1 MYQVLSLEAQPHN
14 NRQVGMY
21 CTRVV
26 LSPLVNLGRGFVPKV
41 LHHRHSLPP
50 RYGGAKESVVK
61 VDERPQLELI
71 IYLLDAGCLVIG
83 LTSNFLSSLLSR
95 RCLLLL
101 LP

>member
-1 MYQVLSLEAQPHN
+1 MRMYQVVSLETQPHN

-61 VDERPQLELI
+61 VDE
-71 IYLLDAGCLVIG
+71 DH
-83 LTSNFLSSLLSR
+83 SWS
-95 RCLLLL
+95 
-101 LP
+101 